1 MTQHEP
7 TVASRLTV
15 SRSVDDLLLQR
26 ISRLLATAG
35 GMVTR
40 LCEGRFG
47 ITRREWRVLAA
58 LVQSPGVLPSQLAE
72 HMQLD
77 RARTSRAISSLAR
90 KGLVGRQPRPG
101 NRREVILTVT
111 AKGQQIHDAMVPLAV
126 DINRRLIA
134 ALAPQDAQRL
144 DVSLDLLQSCADTLV
159 AQADLPK
166 ANRRR
171 PARAD
176 SAAATASR
184 ARAAIRSG

>member
-1 MTQHEP
+1 MTEQTSIP
-7 TVASRLTV
+7 MPRLIA

-47 ITRREWRVLAA
+47 ITRREWRVLAV
-58 LVQSPGVLPSQLAE
+58 LVKEQGILPSQLAE
-72 HMQLD
+72 RMQLD
-77 RARTSRAISSLAR
+77 RARTSRAITS
-90 KGLVGRQPRPG
+90 LVGKHLVAREPKPG

-111 AKGQQIHDAMVPLAV
+111 GKGQLLFDTMVPLAV

-144 DVSLDLLQSCADTLV
+144 DSSLDLLQACADTLV

-166 ANRRR
+166 ADRRR
-171 PARAD
+171 RALAARA
-176 SAAATASR
+176 
-184 ARAAIRSG
+184 